1 VKFNVSDPDSSRARS
16 SQRQSRAETWWVA
29 KVTCRVLDHQM
40 FFAQLSVSVTQGW
53 DTLAWPT
60 KLRSRRFWF
69 YDLARFDCD
78 LNVEALEQLEH
89 AAEYRIGV
97 SSALGF

>member
-1 VKFNVSDPDSSRARS
+1 MCLILTAPAPAAANGKAGRKRG
-16 SQRQSRAETWWVA
+16 WVA

-53 DTLAWPT
+53 DTLAWPA

-78 LNVEALEQLEH
+78 LNVKALEQLEH